1 MIRIDLGSTDLR
13 ELRKAKEAW
22 ERLQIHTNRNNTN
35 VTYLSLSTGKP
46 VEMDLEIA
54 WKEWTSMCEL
64 VTLSLLV
71 RLEMM

>member
-1 MIRIDLGSTDLR
+1 MIRVDFGSADLR

-22 ERLQIHTNRNNTN
+22 ERMQILTNRNHTN

-54 WKEWTSMCEL
+54 QKEWASICEL
-64 VTLSLLV
+64 VTLSILT